1 MDVINR
7 DELERK
13 LARIIS
19 KNQRA
24 ELEKL
29 LNMLGDPPNIYNVPY
44 SFWENELKELSKTIE
59 PTLMEI
65 FTQQAAALYDDIT
78 IGIDWGLIN
87 TTAANWARKHTE
99 EVLRGISKNTFDGLN
114 NIIPQFYEQGWTLA
128 DLQKA
133 LIEGL
138 YSPRRAEM
146 IAITETTR
154 AAVEGERALVELLKQ
169 ESGIEMIPI
178 WKTSNDELVCPLCGP
193 RANKP
198 ITDGIYPP
206 LHPRCRCWTV
216 YEFPKDE
223 K

>member
-13 LARIIS
+13 LAKLIS

-24 ELEKL
+24 ELDKL
-29 LNMLGDPPNIYNVPY
+29 MNMLGDPPNIYNVPETY
-44 SFWENELKELSKTIE
+44 WTNGWKELSKEVE
-59 PTLMEI
+59 PVMMNIFMAQSEALM
-65 FTQQAAALYDDIT
+65 DDIG
-78 IGIDWGLIN
+78 IGVDWGLVN
-87 TTAANWARKHTE
+87 TTALNWSAAHSEEILKKLFNTTYEGLTE
-99 EVLRGISKNTFDGLN
+99 T
-114 NIIPQFYEQGWTLA
+114 IPQFYERGWTLG
-128 DLQKA
+128 DLETA
-133 LIEGL
+133 LERW

-154 AAVEGERALVELLKQ
+154 AAVEGEKALVELLKE

-178 WKTSNDELVCPLCGP
+178 WKTSKDERVCPICGP
-193 RANKP
+193 RADKP

-206 LHPRCRCWTV
+206 LHPRCRCNV
-216 YEFPKDE
+216 SYEFPKAE